1 MAAKLWVKSP
11 FKDVQP
17 AVEQFL
23 LQFTDKRELKP
34 AVDEFKKLYEKAR
47 VEQLSPSLWSRIS
60 NTESWNTRTLEQMER
75 LFKKN
80 RSYGEV
86 SVVLQEIY
94 EPRIR
99 CPLVVKMKGQ
109 VLLVEGETRLMVARV
124 MKLTPVRAVVLDL
137 GKG

>member
-1 MAAKLWVKSP
+1 MASKLWVKSH
-11 FKDVQP
+11 FKGVRPQ
-17 AVEQFL
+17 VEQFL

-34 AVDEFKKLYEKAR
+34 AVDEFRKLYEKAR

>member
-1 MAAKLWVKSP
+1 
-11 FKDVQP
+11 
-17 AVEQFL
+17 
-23 LQFTDKRELKP
+23 
-34 AVDEFKKLYEKAR
+34 
-47 VEQLSPSLWSRIS
+47 
-60 NTESWNTRTLEQMER
+60 MER
-75 LFKKN
+75 LFKKI

-109 VLLVEGETRLMVARV
+109 VLLVEGETRLIVARV
-124 MKLTPVRAVVLDL
+124 MKLTPVRTIVLDL